1 MMKRNSFCA
10 IVNLVED
17 GSGLQPLTK
26 RRPIAALPFASRY
39 RLIDF
44 PFTALHNAEATSAAL
59 FISGSGHS
67 LYDHIRSGFEWGLDS
82 TVGGGVFTHSQ
93 IDLKESAAREGD
105 VVTYYEDQRN
115 YVKKSSAEY
124 VVITGSKMLCHVN
137 LKSILRYHQENTADM
152 TVVYKNIPASEIAID
167 SNLKSYSLN
176 PDTEVIE
183 SLNSVSE
190 MIDKG
195 SEKLAIQ
202 TGITVMSVEKF
213 LYYLDLLEER
223 QERHHMGL
231 MLKLALEKGNKAC
244 GFEYTG
250 YLKYIDDVV
259 SYYEANM
266 DMLDEDNYNSLFYRD
281 EPVITRARNGAPT
294 YYSPTSKI
302 SNVQIATDCYIDGKV
317 ENTIIFRKV
326 QMKEN
331 AVVKHSIIMQ
341 GSQIGE
347 GAHLEYVI
355 LDKNVIVDPG
365 VKLIGTPEQ
374 PIVVEKNSVLS
385 VKKGD

>member
-294 YYSPTSKI
+294 YYSPTSKV

>member
-1 MMKRNSFCA
+1 MKRNSFCA

>member
-17 GSGLQPLTK
+17 GSRLEPLTRK
-26 RRPIAALPFASRY
+26 RPIAALPFASRY

-44 PFTALHNAEATSAAL
+44 PFTALHNAEVTSAAL

-82 TVGGGVFTHSQ
+82 TIGGGVFTHSQ

-105 VVTYYEDQRN
+105 NLTYYEDQRN
-115 YVKKSSAEY
+115 YVKKSGAEY

-137 LKSILRYHQENTADM
+137 LRSILRYHQENSADI
-152 TVVYKNIPASEIAID
+152 TVVYKNMVTSEVPID
-167 SNLKSYSLN
+167 SELKCYSLN
-176 PDTEVIE
+176 SDTGVIE
-183 SLNSVSE
+183 CLNLVSE
-190 MIDKG
+190 VMDQGK
-195 SEKLAIQ
+195 EKLAIQ
-202 TGITVMSVEKF
+202 TGITMMSVEKY
-213 LYYLDLLEER
+213 LHYLDLLEKR
-223 QERHHMGL
+223 QERHQVGL
-231 MLKLALEKGNKAC
+231 MLNLALEEGNKVC

-250 YLKYIDDVV
+250 YLKYIDTVL
-259 SYYEANM
+259 SYFEANM

-294 YYSPTSKI
+294 YYSPSSKA
-302 SNVQIATDCYIDGKV
+302 SNVQIATDCYIDGEV

-326 QMKEN
+326 RIKEN
-331 AVVKHSIIMQ
+331 AVVKNSIIMQ

-347 GAHLEYVI
+347 GAQLEYVI
-355 LDKNVIVDPG
+355 LDKNVTVAPG

-374 PIVVEKNSVLS
+374 PIVVEKGTLLTE
-385 VKKGD
+385 KKGA

>member
-1 MMKRNSFCA
+1 MKRNSFCA

-294 YYSPTSKI
+294 YYSPTSKV

>member
-17 GSGLQPLTK
+17 GSRLQPLTK

-105 VVTYYEDQRN
+105 IVTYYEDQRN

-231 MLKLALEKGNKAC
+231 MLKLALEKGNKVC

-294 YYSPTSKI
+294 YYSPTSKV
-302 SNVQIATDCYIDGKV
+302 SNVQIATDCYIDGEV
-317 ENTIIFRKV
+317 ENTIVFRKV

-331 AVVKHSIIMQ
+331 VVVKHSIIMQ

-355 LDKNVIVDPG
+355 LDKNVVVDPG

>member
-1 MMKRNSFCA
+1 MKRNSFCA

-231 MLKLALEKGNKAC
+231 MLKLALEKGNKVC

-294 YYSPTSKI
+294 YYSPTSKV

>member
-1 MMKRNSFCA
+1 MMRRNSFCA

-17 GSGLQPLTK
+17 GSRLKPLTNK
-26 RRPIAALPFASRY
+26 RPVAALPFASRY

-82 TVGGGVFTHSQ
+82 TIGGGVFTHSQ
-93 IDLKESAAREGD
+93 MDLKESAALEGD
-105 VVTYYEDQRN
+105 KLTYYEDQRN
-115 YVKKSSAEY
+115 YVKKSAAEY
-124 VVITGSKMLCHVN
+124 VVITGSKMLCHIN
-137 LKSILRYHQENTADM
+137 LQSILRYHKENSADM
-152 TVVYKNIPASEIAID
+152 TVVYKNIPAAEVPVD
-167 SNLKSYSLN
+167 TDLKSYSLN
-176 PDTEVIE
+176 PDTGVIE
-183 SLNSVSE
+183 CLNSVSE
-190 MIDKG
+190 MMDKG
-195 SEKLAIQ
+195 NEKLAIQ

-231 MLKLALEKGNKAC
+231 MLNLALEQGNKVC

-250 YLKYIDDVV
+250 YLKYIDTVL
-259 SYYEANM
+259 SYYEASM

-294 YYSPTSKI
+294 YYSPSSKV
-302 SNVQIATDCYIDGKV
+302 SNVQIATDCYIDGEV

-326 QMKEN
+326 RIKEN
-331 AVVKHSIIMQ
+331 AVVKNSIIMQ

-355 LDKNVIVDPG
+355 LDKNVTVAPG
-365 VKLIGTPEQ
+365 AKLIGTPEQ
-374 PIVVEKNSVLS
+374 PLVVEKGSVLTE
-385 VKKGD
+385 KKGA